1 MLSVLD
7 SNIINTVDDL
17 SQFLTR
23 HWSYGRNLVVGWSL
37 LRAGIKVLIAP
48 RSRIFAVAVEDP
60 QIVRGERLMS
70 QEDLLRRARQ
80 LKVETISVTAGKPF
94 GEGPDRISLSAV
106 EAMMRRY
113 SIIETEHRAAILF
126 DITNFSLLP
135 PLGQVAQLS
144 WLDHAIN
151 VAQRLALDAK
161 IHIELSRSTTGDGFY
176 CWNRREGADADI
188 NCFAFAALTQC
199 LIKYL
204 TRNEEKTFAP
214 IIKTCLSVGSHYS
227 YFSVER
233 LNPRGSNYIVG
244 DVTIQLARMMGGS
257 DPEQILIGEFAR
269 PTPGGDVLNPLE
281 FAGMVNEKMRAL
293 TGRKIYGNR
302 LNEVKFYLTGQRIN
316 QEYRVDRFNIHDK
329 HGLKHVAYNAKINFH
344 FEDGTSIYL
353 GLPTV
358 EARRNRSFDE
368 IPKIPGADS

>member
-1 MLSVLD
+1 MLSVLE
-7 SNIINTVDDL
+7 SNIINSVEDL

-23 HWSYGRNLVVGWSL
+23 HWSYGRNLVVGWCL

-48 RSRIFAVAVEDP
+48 RSRIFAAADLDP
-60 QIVRGERLMS
+60 KIVRGERLMG
-70 QEDLLRRARQ
+70 QEDLLRRSRQ
-80 LKVETISVTAGKPF
+80 LKVDPISVTAAKPF
-94 GEGPDRISLSAV
+94 GEGQDRISLSAV

-113 SIIETEHRAAILF
+113 SIIETEHRAVVLF
-126 DITNFSLLP
+126 DITNFSLLT

-144 WLDHAIN
+144 YLDHAIN

-161 IHIELSRSTTGDGFY
+161 INIELSRSTTGDGFY
-176 CWNRREGADADI
+176 CWNRREGVDGDI
-188 NCFAFAALTQC
+188 NCFVFAALTQC

-204 TRNEEKTFAP
+204 TRNEAKSYAP
-214 IIKTCLSVGSHYS
+214 IIKSCLSIGSHYS

-244 DVTIQLARMMGGS
+244 DVTIQVARMMGGA

-281 FAGMVNEKMRAL
+281 FAAMVNEKLRVF

-302 LNEVKFYLTGQRIN
+302 LNEVKFYLTGQRVN
-316 QEYRVDRFNIHDK
+316 QEYRIDRFNIHDK

-344 FEDGTSIYL
+344 FEDGTSIYM

-368 IPKIPGADS
+368 FPILPT

>member
-1 MLSVLD
+1 MLSMID
-7 SNIINTVDDL
+7 NNIINTLDDL
-17 SQFLTR
+17 GQFLTR
-23 HWSYGRNLVVGWSL
+23 QWSYGRNLVVGWAL
-37 LRAGIKVLIAP
+37 LRSGIKVVVAP
-48 RSRIFAVAVEDP
+48 RSRIFAAAEKDP
-60 QIVRGERLMS
+60 SIVRGERLMS
-70 QEDLLRRARQ
+70 QEDLLARARQ
-80 LKVETISVTAGKPF
+80 LKVETMGVTAAKPF
-94 GEGPDRISLSAV
+94 GEGPDRISLAGI

-126 DITNFSLLP
+126 DITNFSLLT

-144 WLDHAIN
+144 YLDHAIN

-176 CWNRREGADADI
+176 CWNRREGADGDI
-188 NCFAFAALTQC
+188 NSFAFAALTQC

-204 TRNEEKTFAP
+204 TRNEEKLFAP
-214 IIKTCLSVGSHYS
+214 IVKACMSVGSHYS

-244 DVTIQLARMMGGS
+244 DVTIQLARMMGGA
-257 DPEQILIGEFAR
+257 DPEQILIGEFRR
-269 PTPGGDVLNPLE
+269 PTPGGDVLTPLE
-281 FAGMVNEKMRAL
+281 FSMMVNEKLRAL

-316 QEYRVDRFNIHDK
+316 NDYKVDRFNIHDK
-329 HGLKHVAYNAKINFH
+329 HGFKHPAYNAKINFH

-368 IPKIPGADS
+368 VQ